1 MSFVTSIRAESI
13 KVKRSSAFWLSL
25 LGAAFIPFIFL
36 LMYFFKPDVFVPN
49 LGNDPWRSHI
59 LHGWQALSIF
69 LLPMFVILTC
79 SLITQIEFKNNTWK
93 QVYSSPQTLGHVFF
107 SKLFVIHCMILFCF
121 LLFNIFLIGSGI
133 LANLLN
139 KKYTFFSSPVDWEM
153 LLRTNFK
160 SYISVLGISG
170 IQYWL
175 SLRFK
180 NFIASIGIGL
190 ALLITALILMNW
202 EHIYKVPHAFPLLTF
217 DAVFKKRH
225 RLLENHE
232 WNSIAYFI
240 AFTVLAFFD
249 TKFRKER
256 G

>member
-1 MSFVTSIRAESI
+1 MSFITSVRAESI

-25 LGAAFIPFIFL
+25 LGAGFIPFIFL
-36 LMYFFKPDVFVPN
+36 LMYYFRSEVFIPR
-49 LGNDPWRSHI
+49 LANDPWRNHI
-59 LHGWQALSIF
+59 LHGWQALSAF

-93 QVYSSPQTLGHVFF
+93 QVYTSPQTTGNIFF

-121 LLFNIFLIGSGI
+121 LLFNIFLLGSGI
-133 LANLLN
+133 LTNLFN
-139 KKYTFFSSPVDWEM
+139 KKYAFFSSHLDWEM
-153 LLRTNFK
+153 LLRMNFK
-160 SYISVLGISG
+160 SYISIVGISA

-190 ALLITALILMNW
+190 ALLITALILMDW

-225 RLLENHE
+225 LLIENHE
-232 WNSIAYFI
+232 WNSMAYFI
-240 AFTVLAFFD
+240 AFTGLAFLD
-249 TKFRKER
+249 TKYRKER